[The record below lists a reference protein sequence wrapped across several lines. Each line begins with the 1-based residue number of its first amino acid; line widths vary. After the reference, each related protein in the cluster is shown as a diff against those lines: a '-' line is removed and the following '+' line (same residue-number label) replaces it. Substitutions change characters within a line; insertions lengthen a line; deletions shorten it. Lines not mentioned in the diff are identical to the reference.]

1 MALQLFKQ
9 FQLADNS
16 FFLEL
21 VKTHKMKKSLIILLL
36 FVVGISNA
44 QNVKVQGIVTDSLGT
59 AIEMANIMAVNL
71 DLDKMDG
78 YSITGEKGQYALNL
92 KPNSNYQLKVS
103 YLGFSPKTVDVI
115 TKTEDLT
122 LPIVLSGG
130 ETLLDEIEIVHQ
142 MPVSIKGDTIVYN
155 ADSFTSGTERK
166 LGDILKKLP
175 GIEVDDDGNVKVEG
189 KGVQKLMIEGKDFF
203 DGDTKLGVNN
213 IPADAV
219 DKVEV
224 LRNYNE
230 NDQLRSVTDNQ
241 DNLAMNIK
249 LKEGK
254 KNFWFG
260 DISVGA
266 GASPKD
272 GRYVVNP
279 KLFYYSQKYSL
290 NFITNLNNT
299 GEQPMSFSDYFR
311 MSGGF
316 KNLARGSS
324 LSLSGNDLGIPLMPD
339 NMAKEVTNR
348 FGAANFSYNPTKEWT
363 ISGFGIISDNKT
375 DMENWSRN
383 QILNTETGEVLT
395 TQESDTNNRLK
406 SEMTMLKFSS
416 NYKPNQ
422 KVTFD
427 YDVFFKKSQ
436 QTEDYHLQTQV
447 SPNTEQSQEITTFKK
462 QNPVSFNQNIGL
474 YYAPDNKNVF
484 AFEVQ
489 HLYQDEDP
497 FYNANLATQPFDLA
511 GYIDGQLRQN
521 IYQERF
527 LKTNKIDAK
536 ADYYY
541 ALTKKSN
548 LNITLGNTYSYQNFN
563 SHIFQ
568 ILDNGTQNDLTSPEL
583 NNQVSY
589 AFNDIYLGLRYKF
602 ITGKFTFNPG
612 ITAHSYSMEDTQSG
626 NANHRTFTRF
636 LPDFDVKYEI
646 RRSKT
651 LNYRFAMTNNFT
663 DIMKLAE
670 SYILQG
676 YSSLYAGNRHL
687 ENSTAQTHNLYYSSY
702 STFNQQHISANISYS
717 KTMDNINSIS
727 EYDGINRTSTSF
739 NSNFADQSLGGNV
752 RYGKTFARYYKAN
765 ASASMRWAEHNIIQV
780 NPATNNTTEAS
791 RASFSQQYSASLR
804 TTFDNIPN
812 VELGYAISINKYPE
826 ETSYTSSPK
835 VNLDYYFLE
844 SFSLTADYTLN
855 NYQNKSRTINNQFD
869 FLNASLAYQKKD
881 SKWEY
886 RLSATN
892 LLNTKT
898 RNSDF
903 FNQFSIVTS
912 QYWIQPRYVIFTL
925 KYNL

>member
-1 MALQLFKQ
+1 
-9 FQLADNS
+9 
-16 FFLEL
+16 
-21 VKTHKMKKSLIILLL
+21 MKKTLIIL
-36 FVVGISNA
+36 FFCIVGISNA
-44 QNVKVQGIVTDSLGT
+44 QNIKVQGIVTDSLGT
-59 AIEMANIMAVNL
+59 IIEMANVMAVNT

-92 KPNSNYQLKVS
+92 KPNTNYQLKVS
-103 YLGFSPKTVDVI
+103 YLGFSPKTVDL
-115 TKTEDLT
+115 KTESKDIYI
-122 LPIVLSGG
+122 PIILNDDG
-130 ETLLDEIEIVHQ
+130 TILDEIEIVHQ

-155 ADSFTSGTERK
+155 ADSFMTGTERK

-175 GIEVDDDGNVKVEG
+175 GVEVDDDGNVKVEG
-189 KGVQKLMIEGKDFF
+189 KSVPKLMVEGKDFF

-224 LRNYNE
+224 LKNYNE

-266 GASPKD
+266 GASPTD
-272 GRYVVNP
+272 GRYVINP

-290 NFITNLNNT
+290 NFITNLNDI
-299 GEQPMSFSDYFR
+299 GEQPMNFSDYAR

-316 KNLARGSS
+316 KNMSRNSN
-324 LSLSGNDLGIPLMPD
+324 LSLSGNDLGISMMP
-339 NMAKEVTNR
+339 NNNAKDVTNR

-363 ISGFGIISDNKT
+363 LSGFGIISDNKT

-383 QILNTETGEVLT
+383 QILNTETGEIIT
-395 TQESDTNNRLK
+395 TQESDTKNKLR
-406 SEMTMLKFSS
+406 SEMAMLKLSS
-416 NYKPNQ
+416 NYKPNH
-422 KVTFD
+422 KLTFD
-427 YDVFFKKSQ
+427 YDIFFKKSQ
-436 QTEDYHLQTQV
+436 QTEDYNLQTQV
-447 SPNTEQSQEITTFKK
+447 TPNAEQSQEISTFKK

-474 YYAPDNKNVF
+474 YYAPDSKNVF
-484 AFEVQ
+484 AFELQ

-497 FYNANLATQPFDLA
+497 FYNANLATQPFDLT
-511 GYIDGQLRQN
+511 GYIDNQLRQN

-541 ALTKKSN
+541 SLTKKSN

-568 ILDNGTQNDLTSPEL
+568 ILDNGIQNNLTSPEL
-583 NNQVSY
+583 NNRVSY
-589 AFNDIYLGLRYKF
+589 AFNDAFLGLRYKF

-612 ITAHSYSMEDTQSG
+612 VSVHFFSMNDIQLGSS
-626 NANHRTFTRF
+626 NNKNFIRL
-636 LPDFDVKYEI
+636 LPDFDVKFEI

-651 LNYRFAMTNNFT
+651 LNYRFAITNNFT
-663 DIMKLAE
+663 DIINLAE

-676 YSSLYAGNRHL
+676 YSSLYSGNRHL
-687 ENSTAQTHNLYYSSY
+687 ENSTAQTHNLSYSSF
-702 STFNQQHISANISYS
+702 STYNQQHISASINYY
-717 KTMDNINSIS
+717 KTMDNINSIA
-727 EYDGINRTSTSF
+727 EYNGINRTSTLF

-752 RYGKTFARYYKAN
+752 RYGKTFARYYKVN
-765 ASASMRWAEHNIIQV
+765 TSVSMRWAENNIIQV
-780 NPATNNTTEAS
+780 NPATNIATAAS
-791 RASFSQQYSASLR
+791 RTSFTQQYSASLR

-812 VELGYAISINKYPE
+812 VEFGYAISINKYPE

-835 VNLDYYFLE
+835 INLDYYFLE
-844 SFSLTADYTLN
+844 SFSLTADYNLN
-855 NYQNKSRTINNQFD
+855 NYQNKSRTLNNQFD
-869 FLNASLAYQKKD
+869 FLNTSLAYQKKD

-892 LLNTKT
+892 LLNTKS
-898 RNSDF
+898 RNSDS
-903 FNQFSIVTS
+903 FNQFSIITS
-912 QYWIQPRYVIFTL
+912 QYFIQPRYVIFTL

>member
-1 MALQLFKQ
+1 
-9 FQLADNS
+9 
-16 FFLEL
+16 
-21 VKTHKMKKSLIILLL
+21 MKKALIIL
-36 FVVGISNA
+36 FFCIVGISNA
-44 QNVKVQGIVTDSLGT
+44 QNIKVHGVVTDSLGT
-59 AIEMANIMAVNL
+59 VIEMANVMAVNL
-71 DLDKMDG
+71 DTDKMDG

-92 KPNSNYQLKVS
+92 KSNTNYQLKVS
-103 YLGFSPKTVDVI
+103 YLGYTPKIVDL
-115 TKTEDLT
+115 KTEAKDT
-122 LPIVLSGG
+122 FLPIILNDEG
-130 ETLLDEIEIVHQ
+130 TLLDEIEIVHQ

-166 LGDILKKLP
+166 LGDVLKKLP
-175 GIEVDDDGNVKVEG
+175 GVEVDDEGNVKVEG
-189 KGVQKLMIEGKDFF
+189 KGVQKLMVEGKDFF
-203 DGDTKLGVNN
+203 EGDTKLGVNN

-260 DISVGA
+260 DITA
-266 GASPKD
+266 GIGVAHEES
-272 GRYVVNP
+272 RYNINP

-290 NFITNLNNT
+290 NFITNLNNI
-299 GEQPMSFSDYFR
+299 GEQPMTMSDYFR

-316 KNLARGSS
+316 KNLARGSN
-324 LSLSGNDLGIPLMPD
+324 LSLSGNDLGIPLIPN

-348 FGAANFSYNPTKEWT
+348 FGAANFSYNPSERWT

-375 DMENWSRN
+375 DMDNWSRN
-383 QILNTETGEVLT
+383 QILNTETGEIVT
-395 TQESDTNNRLK
+395 TQESDTKNRLK
-406 SEMTMLKFSS
+406 SEMALLKLSS
-416 NYKPNQ
+416 NYKPNE
-422 KVTFD
+422 KTTFD
-427 YDVFFKKSQ
+427 YDAFFKKSQ
-436 QTEDYHLQTQV
+436 QTEDYNVLTEV
-447 SPNTEQSQEITTFKK
+447 TPNINQSQEISTFKK
-462 QNPVSFNQNIGL
+462 QNPVSFNQNMGL
-474 YYAPDNKNVF
+474 YYAPNSKNVF
-484 AFEVQ
+484 AFEAQ

-511 GYIDGQLRQN
+511 GYIDGQLRQD

-568 ILDNGTQNDLTSPEL
+568 ILDNGEQNNLTSPEL
-583 NNQVSY
+583 NNRVSY
-589 AFNDIYLGLRYKF
+589 AFNDAFLGVRYKF

-612 ITAHSYSMEDTQSG
+612 VTAHYYLMNDIQSG
-626 NANHRTFTRF
+626 SSNNRTFTKI
-636 LPDFDVKYEI
+636 LPEFDVKYEI

-651 LNYRFAMTNNFT
+651 LNYRFAITNRFT
-663 DIMKLAE
+663 DIMNLAE
-670 SYILQG
+670 GYILQG
-676 YSSLYAGNRHL
+676 YNSLYAGNRHL
-687 ENSTAQTHNLYYSSY
+687 ENSTTQTHNLFYSSFSSY
-702 STFNQQHISANISYS
+702 NQQYISASISYS

-727 EYDGINRTSTSF
+727 EYNGINQTSTSF
-739 NSNFADQSLGGNV
+739 NSNFADQSLSGNV

-765 ASASMRWAEHNIIQV
+765 ASVNISWAEHNIIQV
-780 NPATNNTTEAS
+780 NPATNISKANS
-791 RASFSQQYSASLR
+791 RASFSQQYSTSIR
-804 TTFDNIPN
+804 TTFENIPN
-812 VELGYAISINKYPE
+812 VELGYGIAVNKYPE
-826 ETSYTSSPK
+826 ETYYTSSPK

-855 NYQNKSRTINNQFD
+855 NYHNKSKTFNNQYD

-898 RNSDF
+898 RNSDS
-903 FNQFSIVTS
+903 FNQFNIITS
-912 QYWIQPRYVIFTL
+912 QYFIQPRYVILSL